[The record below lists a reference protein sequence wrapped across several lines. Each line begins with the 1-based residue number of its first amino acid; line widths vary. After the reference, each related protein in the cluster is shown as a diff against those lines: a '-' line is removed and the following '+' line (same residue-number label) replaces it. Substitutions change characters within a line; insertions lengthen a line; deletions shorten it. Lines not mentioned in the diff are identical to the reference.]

1 MSVKCPKCQHENPDT
16 VKFCGECGTLLRSV
30 RGTDPTDAGPDP
42 RSGRPYEDIP
52 VTETMEVPKEE
63 LTTGSTFAGRY
74 QIIEELGKGGMGRV
88 YKANDIDVKEKVA
101 IKLIKAEISS
111 DKRTIERFQNE
122 LKFAR
127 IDFPLTRPAFMKIVD
142 KESIPFNSASWSNL
156 HLRELFHGSFSI

>member
-1 MSVKCPKCQHENPDT
+1 
-16 VKFCGECGTLLRSV
+16 LRSV

-42 RSGRPYEDIP
+42 RSSRSFENVYDLTKTIEA
-52 VTETMEVPKEE
+52 PKEE
-63 LTTGSTFAGRY
+63 LTTGSTFADRY

-88 YKANDIDVKEKVA
+88 YKANDIDVKEKIA
-101 IKLIKAEISS
+101 IKLIKPEISS

-142 KESIPFNSASWSNL
+142 KESIIFNSASWSNQ
-156 HLRELFHGSFSI
+156 HLRELFYGSFSI